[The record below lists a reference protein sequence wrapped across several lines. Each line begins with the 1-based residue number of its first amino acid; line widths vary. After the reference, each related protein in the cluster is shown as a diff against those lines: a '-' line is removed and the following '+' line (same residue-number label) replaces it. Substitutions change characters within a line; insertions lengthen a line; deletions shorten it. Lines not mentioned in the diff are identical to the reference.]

1 MLLAAF
7 FFSKSS
13 QRFDDWLVNNR
24 LFGGVVRDWRAGRGF
39 TVRAKVVAVAAI
51 ALTFFITITFFTD
64 TSAVRIALV
73 LLAVAVAAFVV
84 TRPTKRAVPQRSA
97 ESV

>member
-1 MLLAAF
+1 M
-7 FFSKSS
+7 
-13 QRFDDWLVNNR
+13 
-24 LFGGVVRDWRAGRGF
+24 
-39 TVRAKVVAVAAI
+39 AAI